1 MKRVSIFLAII
12 LLVLIIFPTEA
23 VYAIETND
31 KIDALVKAG
40 LVQGYPDG
48 TLGLERPITRAEISV
63 ILTRLKGSNIESSGQ
78 VNFKDVP
85 KSHWAFDY
93 VNRAC
98 QIRNSQGVTA
108 IVGYPDG
115 RFKPSKN
122 ISYGEILKIL
132 VAATKDDL
140 TSSDVKNSSWPV
152 SWILWAG
159 EMGLFGFDAGVDM
172 IYPDQAATRQD
183 VFVMI
188 YNAMEDSL
196 SGYAQVK
203 KKDVTEGKSNS
214 NSKDKMVTDFNSGK
228 SYDRYLFQQEFLA
241 LINAD
246 RRNLGLNDLSW
257 DSNLDHGTEIRSE
270 ELANYGSIRVNGK
283 SHVRLDGSSWQTAF
297 DYLQPSFDTVMR
309 GENLV
314 EIEMPIILDGTKSLM
329 TDEKYMAKTFY
340 DFWWNSPG
348 HRDNMMHPG
357 YTHLSVQIRAKD
369 DAKSNSPNADTVFF
383 VGTTVFRG
391 N

>member
-98 QIRNSQGVTA
+98 QIRNSQGVPA

-196 SGYAQVK
+196 SGYVQVK

-214 NSKDKMVTDFNSGK
+214 NSKDKMVADFNSGK

-246 RRNLGLNDLSW
+246 RRNLGLNDLTW
-257 DSNLDHGTEIRSE
+257 DSNLDLGTEIRSE
-270 ELANYGSIRVNGK
+270 ELANYGSIRVNGQ

-369 DAKSNSPNADTVFF
+369 DAKSNSPNAETVFF

>member
-1 MKRVSIFLAII
+1 MKRVSIILAII
-12 LLVLIIFPTEA
+12 LLVLIILPTEE
-23 VYAIETND
+23 VYAIEPSD
-31 KIDALVKAG
+31 KVDALVKAG

-48 TLGLERPITRAEISV
+48 TLGLEKPITRAEISV
-63 ILTRLKGSNIESSGQ
+63 ILTRLKASNIESSGK

-98 QIRNSQGVTA
+98 QIRNSQGVPA
-108 IVGYPDG
+108 IVGYPDV

-152 SWILWAG
+152 SWILWVG

-196 SGYAQVK
+196 SGYVQVK

-214 NSKDKMVTDFNSGK
+214 NSKDKMVADFNSGK

-270 ELANYGSIRVNGK
+270 ELANYGSIRVNGQ

-314 EIEMPIILDGTKSLM
+314 EIEMPIILVGTKSLM

-357 YTHLSVQIRAKD
+357 YTHLSVEIRAKD
-369 DAKSNSPNADTVFF
+369 DGKSNSPNAETVFF

>member
-1 MKRVSIFLAII
+1 MKKVSVFLAII
-12 LLVLIIFPTEA
+12 LLVLIILPAEK
-23 VYAIETND
+23 VYAIEPSD
-31 KIDALVKAG
+31 KVDALVKAG

-48 TLGLERPITRAEISV
+48 TLGLDRPITRAEISV
-63 ILTRLKGSNIESSGQ
+63 ILTRLKANNIESSGK
-78 VNFKDVP
+78 VIFKDVP

-93 VNRAC
+93 INRAC
-98 QIRNSQGVTA
+98 QIKNSQGIPA
-108 IVGYPDG
+108 IVGYPNG

-140 TSSDVKNSSWPV
+140 TSDDVKSSSWPV

-159 EMGLFGFDAGVDM
+159 EMGLFGYDAGVDM
-172 IYPDQAATRQD
+172 IYPDETANRQD

-196 SGYAQVK
+196 TSYVQVK
-203 KKDVTEGKSNS
+203 KKDVTQEKSKPT
-214 NSKDKMVTDFNSGK
+214 SKDKMVADFNSGK
-228 SYDRYLFQQEFLA
+228 TYDRNLFQQEFLA

-257 DSNLDHGTEIRSE
+257 DSNLDLGTGIRSE
-270 ELANYGSIRVNGK
+270 ELANYGSIRVNGQ
-283 SHVRLDGSSWQTAF
+283 SHVRLDGSSWQTAL
-297 DYLQPSFDTVMR
+297 DYMEPFISSVYR

-314 EIEMPIILDGTKSLM
+314 ELEMPTILDNVNSLM

-340 DFWWNSPG
+340 DFWWNSQG
-348 HRDNMMHPG
+348 HRDNMMNPN

-369 DAKSNSPNADTVFF
+369 DGKSDSPNASSVFF
-383 VGTTVFRG
+383 VGTTIFRG

>member
-63 ILTRLKGSNIESSGQ
+63 ILTRLKGSNIESSGK

-98 QIRNSQGVTA
+98 LIRNSQGVTA

-196 SGYAQVK
+196 SSYAQVK

-214 NSKDKMVTDFNSGK
+214 NSKDKMVADFNSGK

-246 RRNLGLNDLSW
+246 RRNLGLNDLTW

-270 ELANYGSIRVNGK
+270 ELANYGSIRVNGQ

-369 DAKSNSPNADTVFF
+369 DAKSNSPNAETVFF

>member
-1 MKRVSIFLAII
+1 MKKVSIFLAII
-12 LLVLIIFPTEA
+12 LSVFIILPTAE
-23 VYAIETND
+23 VYAIEPSD
-31 KIDALVKAG
+31 KVDALVKAG

-48 TLGLERPITRAEISV
+48 TLGLEKPITRGEISV
-63 ILTRLKGSNIESSGQ
+63 ILTRLKAANIESSGK
-78 VNFKDVP
+78 VIFKDVP

-93 VNRAC
+93 VNKAC
-98 QIRNSQGVTA
+98 QIKNSQGIPA

-140 TSSDVKNSSWPV
+140 TSDDVKNSTWPV
-152 SWILWAG
+152 SWILWGG
-159 EMGLFGFDAGVDM
+159 EMGLFGFDAGLDI
-172 IYPDQAATRQD
+172 IYPDEPATRQD

-196 SGYAQVK
+196 ASYVQVK
-203 KKDVTEGKSNS
+203 KKDVTQGKSKPTA
-214 NSKDKMVTDFNSGK
+214 KDKKVADFNSGK
-228 SYDRYLFQQEFLA
+228 SYDRDLFQQEFLA

-246 RRNLGLNDLSW
+246 RRKLGYNDLSW
-257 DSNLDHGTEIRSE
+257 DSNLDLGTGIRSE
-270 ELANYGSIRVNGK
+270 ELANYGSIRVNGQ
-283 SHVRLDGSSWQTAF
+283 SHVRLDGSSWQTAL
-297 DYLQPSFDTVMR
+297 DYMEPLISSVYR

-314 EIEMPIILDGTKSLM
+314 ELEMPTILDNVNSLM

-348 HRDNMMHPG
+348 HRDNMMNPE

-369 DAKSNSPNADTVFF
+369 DGKSDSPNAGTVFF
-383 VGTTVFRG
+383 VGTTIFRG